1 MKVRYGWTFLDDFFC
16 QLLIS
21 LANQKIKIS
30 FRIGLKWKSRSVSI
44 SQKNHQKLPISGK
57 KLIFLKIKNLNVN
70 QKMMFLIKGLTLFF
84 SIFFYT
90 FILMVIVYIFYI
102 IIIKYNNLLY
112 KIYIKFIIFKISLK
126 SKKSSKTLVFKL

>member
-1 MKVRYGWTFLDDFFC
+1 M
-16 QLLIS
+16 
-21 LANQKIKIS
+21 
-30 FRIGLKWKSRSVSI
+30 
-44 SQKNHQKLPISGK
+44 PISGK

-102 IIIKYNNLLY
+102 INIKYNNLLY
-112 KIYIKFIIFKISLK
+112 KIYIKFINFKISLK
-126 SKKSSKTLVFKL
+126 SKKSSKTLVFKFKFKLKKKKK